1 MAKIVVK
8 SAKFG
13 IVVKELDT
21 ANYQDRAVLI
31 RDLLQAIP
39 DADWF
44 EERSGNNGDS
54 NISTPRSLKP
64 TEAQESS
71 LTRVLAVREAA
82 VPVRAAVFPSNSSHD
97 VID

>member
-1 MAKIVVK
+1 MAKIAVK

-31 RDLLQAIP
+31 RDLLQVIP

-54 NISTPRSLKP
+54 NISTP
-64 TEAQESS
+64 SS
-71 LTRVLAVREAA
+71 LTYPVSQQRRKKAA
-82 VPVRAAVFPSNSSHD
+82 
-97 VID
+97 